1 MTEAPEFDEKRQS
14 ERYPLMLDAEAA
26 LGGDALEITIFDVS
40 AGGAK
45 VRFKED
51 PLKHIVLKV
60 PPFGEFEGEIVWKD
74 DEYVGI
80 KFNEDQ
86 KKMAEIILEMARQSR
101 GD

>member
-1 MTEAPEFDEKRQS
+1 MTDSAEFEEKRQF
-14 ERYPLMLDAEAA
+14 ERYPLMLEAEVA
-26 LGGDALEITIFDVS
+26 LGGEALAITIFDIS

-51 PLKHIVLKV
+51 PLKRIVLKV

-74 DEYVGI
+74 DEYVGV

-86 KKMAEIILEMARQSR
+86 QKMADVIVDMTRQSR
-101 GD
+101 GG